1 MRARLAERTV
11 PPMDNEAAP
20 AATPLVL
27 HREPVRAEWL
37 DYNEHMNV
45 AYYVLVF
52 DHATDAMC
60 NHIGIGHD
68 YMRDTGGSIFI
79 LESHVSYLREVVRD
93 DLLRFATHIFDYD
106 SKRIHF
112 AHEMYHDEAG
122 YLAATNELMM
132 LHVDL
137 NTRRT
142 APMPDAV
149 LEKLATLKAGHAT
162 LARPTGLSRAMGLTA
177 GKNQ

>member
-1 MRARLAERTV
+1 
-11 PPMDNEAAP
+11 MDNDPAQAP
-20 AATPLVL
+20 GPLVL

-45 AYYVLVF
+45 AYYVLAF
-52 DHATDAMC
+52 DHASDALC
-60 NHIGIGHD
+60 DHIGLGHD
-68 YMRDTGGSIFI
+68 YMRATGGSIFI

-93 DLLRFATHIFDYD
+93 DPLRFATHVFDHD
-106 SKRIHF
+106 AKRIHF
-112 AHEMYHDEAG
+112 AHEMYHDQDG

-142 APMPDAV
+142 APMPDPV
-149 LEKLATLKAGHAT
+149 LEKLAALKVAHAALT
-162 LARPTGLSRAMGLTA
+162 RPAGLSRAMSLSA

>member
-1 MRARLAERTV
+1 
-11 PPMDNEAAP
+11 MDNEAAP
-20 AATPLVL
+20 VAAPLVL

-45 AYYVLVF
+45 AYYVLAF

-60 NHIGIGHD
+60 DHIGIGHD
-68 YMRDTGGSIFI
+68 YMRETGGSIFI

-93 DLLRFATHIFDYD
+93 DPLRFATYIFDHD
-106 SKRIHF
+106 AKRIHF
-112 AHEMYHDEAG
+112 AHEMYHDGED

-149 LEKLATLKAGHAT
+149 LEMLTGLKTAHAA
-162 LARPTGLSRAMGLTA
+162 LPRPAGLSRTMGLGA
-177 GKNQ
+177 GKNA

>member
-1 MRARLAERTV
+1 
-11 PPMDNEAAP
+11 MDQDAAP
-20 AATPLVL
+20 AAPLVL

-45 AYYVLVF
+45 AYYVLAF
-52 DHATDAMC
+52 DHASDAMC
-60 NHIGIGHD
+60 DHIGIGHD
-68 YMRDTGGSIFI
+68 YMRETGGSIFI

-93 DLLRFATHIFDYD
+93 DPLRFATYIFDHD
-106 SKRIHF
+106 AKRIHF
-112 AHEMYHDEAG
+112 AHEMYHDGEN

-142 APMPDAV
+142 APMPDPV
-149 LEKLATLKAGHAT
+149 LEKLAALKASHAA
-162 LARPTGLSRAMGLTA
+162 LPRPAGLSRTMGLTA
-177 GKNQ
+177 GRGQ

>member
-1 MRARLAERTV
+1 
-11 PPMDNEAAP
+11 MDNDAAQSLS
-20 AATPLVL
+20 PLVL

-45 AYYVLVF
+45 AYYVLAF

-60 NHIGIGHD
+60 DHIGLGYD
-68 YMRDTGGSIFI
+68 YMKATSGSIFI

-93 DLLRFATHIFDYD
+93 DPLRFATYVFDYD
-106 SKRIHF
+106 AKRIHF
-112 AHEMYHDEAG
+112 AHEMFHDAQD

-142 APMPDAV
+142 APMPDPV
-149 LEKLATLKAGHAT
+149 LDNLAALKAAHAA
-162 LARPTGLSRAMGLTA
+162 LPRPAGLSRTMSLAA